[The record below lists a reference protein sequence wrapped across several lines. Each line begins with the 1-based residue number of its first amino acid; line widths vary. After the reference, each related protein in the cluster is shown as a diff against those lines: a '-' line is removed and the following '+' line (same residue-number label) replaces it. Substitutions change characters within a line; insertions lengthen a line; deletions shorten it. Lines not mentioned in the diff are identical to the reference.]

1 MECWALER
9 MTRAEFLRHWTEGE
23 LAEPA
28 RLRREMILQ
37 GIPVTGAW
45 RYRALYFVQ
54 DRKGSRSMSLP

>member
-1 MECWALER
+1 

-37 GIPVTGAW
+37 GIPVSGAW
-45 RYRALYFVQ
+45 RYRALYFVL
-54 DRKGSRSMSLP
+54 DRKGSRSMTLP